1 MASRSRTRSSRSPLS
16 GTREPAMPI
25 RTGSRPAVSSLVGL
39 VILVT
44 IVQVTQPSRPIRASQ
59 EEPVLTESPQDGPR
73 PSPLVDDEEQAL
85 AEFLDTYRL
94 APGQDL
100 KRIPPPRPEE
110 GIRVWSG
117 RMRPR
122 QPGLEVGDLPRLR
135 AMLLD
140 WRDPDQLGVRA
151 TMSGGHEGWTIRE
164 IPRLLGMV
172 RNSYEIEG
180 DPELL
185 EMEIGGD
192 WIFRM
197 GVPAER
203 LVRPLEAILQRAT
216 RRRMRLAL
224 RRVERAVV
232 VARGRYRPSPLPG
245 HADAE
250 IEVYARELAREDGRG
265 GGQGGFPYFLEWLG
279 EWIGRPVLNEVESP
293 PQGPIR
299 WHSNQ
304 REPASEQ
311 TRREDRDETRV
322 LKHLEEQ
329 TGLTFA
335 RQNRPITILFVER
348 ATSPK

>member
-1 MASRSRTRSSRSPLS
+1 
-16 GTREPAMPI
+16 MPI
-25 RTGSRPAVSSLVGL
+25 RTGIRPAVSSLVGL
-39 VILVT
+39 VMLVT
-44 IVQVTQPSRPIRASQ
+44 IVQVTQPFRSIRASQ
-59 EEPVLTESPQDGPR
+59 KEPVLTESPQDGPG
-73 PSPLVDDEEQAL
+73 PSSLVEDEEQAL

-100 KRIPPPRPEE
+100 KRIPPPRPE

-122 QPGLEVGDLPRLR
+122 QPGLEGRDLPRLS

-140 WRDPDQLGVRA
+140 WRDPDRLGVRV

-172 RNSYEIEG
+172 RTPYEIEG

-185 EMEIGGD
+185 KMEIGGD
-192 WIFRM
+192 WIFRR

-216 RRRMRLAL
+216 RRRMSLAI
-224 RRVERAVV
+224 RRVEREVV
-232 VARGRYRPSPLPG
+232 VARGRYHPSPLPG

-250 IEVYARELAREDGRG
+250 IEVYARDLAREDDRG
-265 GGQGGFPYFLEWLG
+265 GGHGGFPYFLEWLG
-279 EWIGRPVLNEVESP
+279 EWIGHPVLNEVESP
-293 PQGPIR
+293 PQEQFR

-311 TRREDRDETRV
+311 TRREDRDETLV

-329 TGLTFA
+329 TGLAFA
-335 RQNRPITILFVER
+335 RQNRPIKILFVER